1 MSYNIR
7 TCACPTP
14 QYAPIIFDSVAYQN
28 GANTIYQAKSATV
41 TASTNGTL
49 VSPNGNPTFK
59 TSYERM
65 QYILGKQRLGN
76 NGLPCGVPKL
86 VSALGTN

>member
-28 GANTIYQAKSATV
+28 GANTIYEAKAATV
-41 TASTNGTL
+41 AASTKGTL

-59 TSYERM
+59 TGYERM
-65 QYILGKQRLGN
+65 QYLLGKQAVKT
-76 NGLPCGVPKL
+76 NGVSCGVPKL
-86 VSALGTN
+86 ISALGTN